1 MRSVSNAND
10 RVRRRQSLW
19 WRILTFAWC
28 GRHSR
33 TMPQHAPSG
42 VYWAERAR
50 AGVNELQ
57 MLAQQI
63 AARLSVLDVS
73 REGEARQ
80 LELGRRL
87 DTNIDNL
94 TNRVHVLEVA
104 LQRLDY
110 ITSTLTARVG
120 AIAERGIDFQHEAR
134 IRRRW
139 LAPSA
144 ASEIQSRP
152 RRRLPIIGVIST
164 WNSRCGIAAYVQSLC
179 CKIDR
184 GRLRVFAS
192 RVAELLQPDDSFVRR
207 CWTEGWSDP
216 LDELFREVL
225 AANVDVVVLQFNFG
239 LFQPLAL
246 QRLLDRLYREG
257 ILVFVTLHATM
268 DVNIPGMVAR
278 LGDLRTTLGRVCRL
292 LVTFC
297 ARCRSA

>member
-144 ASEIQSRP
+144 ASEI
-152 RRRLPIIGVIST
+152 
-164 WNSRCGIAAYVQSLC
+164 
-179 CKIDR
+179 
-184 GRLRVFAS
+184 
-192 RVAELLQPDDSFVRR
+192 
-207 CWTEGWSDP
+207 
-216 LDELFREVL
+216 
-225 AANVDVVVLQFNFG
+225 
-239 LFQPLAL
+239 
-246 QRLLDRLYREG
+246 
-257 ILVFVTLHATM
+257 
-268 DVNIPGMVAR
+268 
-278 LGDLRTTLGRVCRL
+278 
-292 LVTFC
+292 
-297 ARCRSA
+297 